1 MLNWFYY
8 LPFDDAMAIC
18 ISLVLINF
26 LISYLRAV
34 FLKRDFLKSGSAE
47 LTLKKYALVNRIYS
61 LLLLIMFIFFFIII
75 YYQLY
80 WVYWEFDISS
90 GLLKLVSLLYTFFL
104 IEFILAANR
113 MITFNTGKLIKGD
126 SRTRIMALK
135 ELNRGLLTLFIPVAA
150 ILSLSILLGAFFEQ
164 FFSKG
169 TTSILVS
176 VSLILIIY
184 VTVPHFFK
192 FLLKSK
198 PMPDTKLKS
207 QLQDLLDRAQVSNVR
222 LYQYSAAKKRAN
234 AFVTG
239 LITKRIYISEYLLEE
254 FSEEEAK
261 SILAH
266 EIGHIKGS
274 HIRIRFII
282 SMTILMLSAGFAK
295 LLEWYYSVYYVQHYP
310 YIVPF
315 QAGVAIFYILLIAL
329 CLLLFMT
336 ARIQERQADAYPL
349 ELGIDY
355 RIFTSSLLKIARLN
369 HMKIKKNR
377 LKDTF
382 STHPSFSRRVNWI
395 IKNAHGSHEELK
407 EYQTE
412 MEN

>member
-1 MLNWFYY
+1 MLAWFYY
-8 LPFDDAMAIC
+8 LPFNDAMVIC

-26 LISYLRAV
+26 LISYMRAV

-47 LTLKKYALVNRIYS
+47 VSLKRDALVTRIYS
-61 LLLLIMFIFFFIII
+61 LLLLIMFTFFYIII
-75 YYQLY
+75 YFQLH
-80 WVYWEFDISS
+80 WEFDFSS
-90 GLLKLVSLLYTFFL
+90 GLLILVSLLYTFFL
-104 IEFILAANR
+104 IEFILAANK
-113 MITFNTGKLIKGD
+113 MITFNTGKLIKGGNL
-126 SRTRIMALK
+126 TRIMALK
-135 ELNRGLLTLFIPVAA
+135 KLNRGLLTLFIPVAA
-150 ILSLSILLGAFFEQ
+150 ILSLSILLGAFFER

-176 VSLILIIY
+176 MSLILIIY

-198 PMPDTKLKS
+198 PMPDTEFKR
-207 QLQDLLDRAQVSNVR
+207 QLLDLLDRAQVSNVR
-222 LYQYSAAKKRAN
+222 LYQYSAPKKKAN

-254 FSEEEAK
+254 FSEEETK

-266 EIGHIKGS
+266 EIGHIKAS

-282 SMTILMLSAGFAK
+282 GVGILLLSAGFFK
-295 LLEWYYSVYYVQHYP
+295 LFAWYYSVYYVQHYP
-310 YIVPF
+310 DIVPF

-329 CLLLFMT
+329 CLLLFMA
-336 ARIQERQADAYPL
+336 ARIQERQADTYPIK
-349 ELGIDY
+349 LGIDY
-355 RIFTSSLLKIARLN
+355 RLFASSLLKIARLN
-369 HMKIKKNR
+369 RMKIKKNK

-395 IKNAHGSHEELK
+395 IKKAHGSPEELK
-407 EYQTE
+407 EYQEE